1 MKVGLA
7 GFGFAIRHAQVIA
20 ANPFVTEFAIAEL
33 NADRRQ
39 QAAQEHPRAR
49 IFNEAVEMLHDME
62 PDCLIV
68 ASSSDSHAAITR
80 AALEAG
86 IHVFSEKPLALSWA
100 EARDLKSLADQAGLI
115 FQAGYILRYEARH
128 QLLHDHVNSGRLG
141 RVVLIRSKR
150 NCSRTWFE
158 TWGKHSHPVLESM
171 VHDIDLATWLTKQR
185 CVRVS
190 AWGQKLLGGPPPEAV
205 VAVLEFDGGALAVL
219 ETSWLI
225 PDGAPANIVGP
236 LGREDEGA
244 GVLDAHFEVHGT
256 SAVETLSLYDPSLML
271 MTDERTY
278 VPGVHAVS
286 RPRHWEWA
294 ERSATN
300 SSTSWPMSGA
310 TPTRASLRSRT
321 RCMSR
326 RSWKRSIA
334 PRSRERR
341 RPSRTET
348 EDRGTDAGRVLGLP
362 LGHRR

>member
-1 MKVGLA
+1 MRVGLA
-7 GFGFAIRHAQVIA
+7 GFGFAIRHAQVVA

-33 NADRRQ
+33 SADRRQ
-39 QAAQEHPRAR
+39 QASQEHPQAR
-49 IFNEAVEMLHDME
+49 IFNDAVEMLQDME
-62 PDCLIV
+62 PDCVIV

-80 AALEAG
+80 VALGAG

-100 EARDLKSLADQAGLI
+100 EARELKDLAHQHGLI

-141 RVVLIRSKR
+141 RLVLIRSKR

-190 AWGQKLLGGPPPEAV
+190 AWGQRFLGGPPPEAV
-205 VAVLEFDGGALAVL
+205 VAVLEFDGGTLAVL

-256 SAVETLSLYDPSLML
+256 SAVEALSLYSPSLLL
-271 MTDERTY
+271 MTDERSY
-278 VPGVHAVS
+278 VPESTLFPASARGVGGALRDELSDFLAHVRGDPHTGVASIDDAVHVQAVVEAIG
-286 RPRHWEWA
+286 RAVE
-294 ERSATN
+294 
-300 SSTSWPMSGA
+300 SG
-310 TPTRASLRSRT
+310 TPA
-321 RCMSR
+321 
-326 RSWKRSIA
+326 A
-334 PRSRERR
+334 V
-341 RPSRTET
+341 
-348 EDRGTDAGRVLGLP
+348 ED
-362 LGHRR
+362 